1 MTSKPEDMDLT
12 SIVGLTPAQAALATG
27 MTIRETFR
35 NGSVLVVT
43 KDYRTDR
50 INVATDAGYI
60 TSVSGIG

>member
-1 MTSKPEDMDLT
+1 MTEATPEVDLT
-12 SIVGLTPAQAALATG
+12 AIIGLTPAQAALKTG
-27 MTIRETFR
+27 MKVRETIR
-35 NGSVLVVT
+35 NGMVQIVT